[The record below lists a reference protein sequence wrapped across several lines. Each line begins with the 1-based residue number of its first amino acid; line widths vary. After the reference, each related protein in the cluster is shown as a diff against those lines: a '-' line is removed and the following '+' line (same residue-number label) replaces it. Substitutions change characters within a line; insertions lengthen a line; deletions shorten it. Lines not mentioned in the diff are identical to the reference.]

1 MTTALRQRGSSTWA
15 KTVIRRMIGTLRHV
29 NEELVCSHEALARP
43 AGAPLSRPEAGTTA
57 SSASAYASGAPS
69 AGGAKPAA

>member
-1 MTTALRQRGSSTWA
+1 MTAALRQRGSSTWA
-15 KTVIRRMIGTLRHV
+15 MTAMRRMIGMLRYV
-29 NEELVCSHEALARP
+29 NDELVRSHEALARP

-57 SSASAYASGAPS
+57 SSAPAYASGAAS